1 MRNTLKSTHFK
12 NTATEVSDVD
22 MSKRTIV
29 AYVSKF
35 GNVDLD
41 GDMMMQGCYKKSI
54 MERGKNGTD
63 ELFHLSNHRRQPEY
77 VLSKPIF
84 EEDIYGLKMTSTIA
98 NTTHGND
105 VLELY
110 NSGAINQHSV
120 MFSVPSG
127 QYRVVEMPN
136 NQSYTEIQQ
145 CKFYEGSTVLWG
157 ANPDTPTL
165 EIKNYFK
172 DIYQEDITKAFG
184 QLKKLTKAFKTGK
197 FSDEFFPLL
206 EIEIKLLETI
216 IEENFQP
223 KSIESVADTTQPPT
237 IAEVNFNDFFK
248 QLQKI

>member
-1 MRNTLKSTHFK
+1 MKSTHFK
-12 NTATEVSDVD
+12 NIATEVSDVD
-22 MSKRTIV
+22 MTKRTIV

-35 GNVDLD
+35 GNIDLD

-54 MERGKNGTD
+54 MERGKKGTN

-77 VLSKPIF
+77 VLSKPDF
-84 EEDIYGLKMTSTIA
+84 EEDNYGLKMTSTIA

-136 NQSYTEIQQ
+136 NQTYTEIQQ

-157 ANPDTPTL
+157 ANPETPTL

-172 DIYQEDITKAFG
+172 DIYQGDISKAFG

-216 IEENFQP
+216 IEENFQE
-223 KSIESVADTTQPPT
+223 KSIVTTPEVLQPT
-237 IAEVNFNDFFK
+237 IIEVTFNDFFK
-248 QLQKI
+248 RLETI